1 MSASA
6 DLVQRQ
12 LDAYNAQDIS
22 AFIACYA
29 DDAELATLNGGVN
42 QKGLDAVRK
51 RHEDLFAQF
60 QNRAKLVNR
69 IDLGTTVID
78 HEAVER
84 SPAARR
90 LKSPPSTPSA
100 MAGSPASTLQGKGRS
115 DGCSAGTTCI
125 GHHRRGS

>member
-6 DLVQRQ
+6 DLIQRQ

-22 AFIACYA
+22 AFLACYA

-60 QNRAKLVNR
+60 PENRAKLVNR

-84 SPAARR
+84 SPGGEAFEVAAIYTIRDGKIAR
-90 LKSPPSTPSA
+90 VDFA
-100 MAGSPASTLQGKGRS
+100 RAGAV
-115 DGCSAGTTCI
+115 
-125 GHHRRGS
+125 